1 MASSPDSRVP
11 ALRDY
16 QATLRDT
23 ILSALESAP
32 ETPIL
37 LYLPTGGGK
46 TRIAVAVCETVLRRD
61 ARALFVVNRSK
72 LVPQVAATCDAFGLA
87 GRYAFIKAGLPA
99 DPTAPMQIAS
109 IQTLYARRESPVS
122 ALDELPA
129 ASIVFVDEAH
139 GAVAT
144 SYAWLLRHYKKT
156 KTLIVGLSAT
166 PMRLRADEPL
176 SRVFPRLLQGPSVP
190 ELMRRGVLV
199 PTRTYFAKKDV
210 ESTTTGTGT
219 TGRAAGRAR
228 SASLPDAAA
237 RGHSE
242 EADAS
247 ASIAE
252 VVQLWRRTCSSE
264 AASPKH
270 RPTLVFATDVAHAI
284 QFVRAFEA
292 AGLTAA
298 CLSGDTP
305 TVERETLCESLATG
319 RLAVLCSVNVLSE
332 GFDVPAVSA
341 VILARPTRSAG
352 LYVQQVR
359 HTPRR
364 GNAESL
370 PPSLP
375 PHVSGWPGSEAV

>member
-1 MASSPDSRVP
+1 MASSPDSRLP

-32 ETPIL
+32 ATPIL

-99 DPTAPMQIAS
+99 DSTAPMQIAS

-122 ALDELPA
+122 ELDALPA

-139 GAVAT
+139 GAVAA
-144 SYAWLLRHYKKT
+144 SYAWLLRHYKKAGA
-156 KTLIVGLSAT
+156 LIVGLSAT
-166 PMRLRADEPL
+166 PKRLRADEPL

-190 ELMRRGVLV
+190 ELIRRGVLV

-210 ESTTTGTGT
+210 EPTTSG
-219 TGRAAGRAR
+219 AAGRAR

-237 RGHSE
+237 YGHFGD
-242 EADAS
+242 ADAS

-264 AASPKH
+264 TATPLTH

-305 TVERETLCESLATG
+305 SAERETLCDSLATG
-319 RLAVLCSVNVLSE
+319 SLAVLCSVNVLSE

-359 HTPRR
+359 NAHAAARPRR
-364 GNAESL
+364 EL
-370 PPSLP
+370 PAMPCLP
-375 PHVSGWPGSEAV
+375 CVSGWPGSAAV